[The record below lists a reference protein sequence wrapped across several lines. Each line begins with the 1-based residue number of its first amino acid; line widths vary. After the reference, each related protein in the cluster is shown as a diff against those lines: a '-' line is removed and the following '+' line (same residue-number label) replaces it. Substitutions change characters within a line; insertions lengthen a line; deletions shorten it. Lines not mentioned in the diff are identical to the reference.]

1 MRKEENLNTMNSFAN
16 GFKIMRDGKAI
27 TLTPE
32 EMSDFRFFDKAIEGR
47 DNLYTYGCNKAKS
60 QEELDAVAE
69 LASDPTICRSITV
82 GIEDTLYENVE
93 EIMGIH
99 NLRLK
104 SKKKKLF
111 VSKSLSRYHEPL
123 NVNIV

>member
-1 MRKEENLNTMNSFAN
+1 MRKQEEKLNTMNSFAN
-16 GFKIMRDGKAI
+16 GFKIMRDGKVI

-69 LASDPTICRSITV
+69 LASDPAICRNITV
-82 GIEDTLYENVE
+82 GIEDDLYEDAEDVVT
-93 EIMGIH
+93 
-99 NLRLK
+99 
-104 SKKKKLF
+104 ST
-111 VSKSLSRYHEPL
+111 VSYYIK
-123 NVNIV
+123 NNIEKHQEGGKEDE

>member
-1 MRKEENLNTMNSFAN
+1 MRKKEEKLNTMNSFAN
-16 GFKIMRDGKAI
+16 GFKIMRDGKVI

-69 LASDPTICRSITV
+69 LVNDSIICRNITTD
-82 GIEDTLYENVE
+82 IEDTLYEDAE
-93 EIMGIH
+93 EIITSTVSYYVQS
-99 NLRLK
+99 NI
-104 SKKKKLF
+104 KKHQEGGK
-111 VSKSLSRYHEPL
+111 E
-123 NVNIV
+123 NE

>member
-1 MRKEENLNTMNSFAN
+1 MRKEEEKLNTMNSFAN
-16 GFKIMRDGKAI
+16 GFKIIRDSKTI

-82 GIEDTLYENVE
+82 GIEDTLYENAE
-93 EIMGIH
+93 EIITSTVSYH
-99 NLRLK
+99 IQNNIEK
-104 SKKKKLF
+104 HKKG
-111 VSKSLSRYHEPL
+111 E
-123 NVNIV
+123 NI